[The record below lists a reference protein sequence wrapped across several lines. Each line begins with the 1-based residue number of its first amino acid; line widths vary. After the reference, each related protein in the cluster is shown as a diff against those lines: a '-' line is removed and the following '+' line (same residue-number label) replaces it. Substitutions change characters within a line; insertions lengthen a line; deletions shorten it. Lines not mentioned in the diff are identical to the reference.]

1 MNKCIFFALITSKRP
16 DHGRSD
22 LLRLILSFTS
32 LLKFKI
38 ARDISYIHTVES
50 TQILFVA
57 KEMLFCG
64 EMAILRTLCRT
75 CGARARVRIN
85 VQMDCHTE
93 PLFFLCVQDLC
104 WERDPRDGG
113 VFTSTFPCKSTEVGL
128 NGASKSADRSAS
140 LISLNKASRSMS
152 LTASMYDTP
161 VW

>member
-1 MNKCIFFALITSKRP
+1 MYVLMNKCIFFALITSKRP

-57 KEMLFCG
+57 KEMLFYG

-85 VQMDCHTE
+85 VQMDCHIILPE
-93 PLFFLCVQDLC
+93 IL
-104 WERDPRDGG
+104 
-113 VFTSTFPCKSTEVGL
+113 VFTALFVSWLLF
-128 NGASKSADRSAS
+128 
-140 LISLNKASRSMS
+140 
-152 LTASMYDTP
+152 
-161 VW
+161 

>member
-57 KEMLFCG
+57 KEMLFYG
-64 EMAILRTLCRT
+64 EIAILRTLCRT

-85 VQMDCHTE
+85 VQMDCH
-93 PLFFLCVQDLC
+93 
-104 WERDPRDGG
+104 
-113 VFTSTFPCKSTEVGL
+113 S
-128 NGASKSADRSAS
+128 RSACTRSSANAQVSWLS
-140 LISLNKASRSMS
+140 LLRSLPVASYPHHPVLLRLPAKYYVMKQVSRSRRRR
-152 LTASMYDTP
+152 
-161 VW
+161 

>member
-85 VQMDCHTE
+85 VQMDCHT
-93 PLFFLCVQDLC
+93 PSAGYRVYVRRRSVIGRAALG
-104 WERDPRDGG
+104 WDG
-113 VFTSTFPCKSTEVGL
+113 
-128 NGASKSADRSAS
+128 
-140 LISLNKASRSMS
+140 
-152 LTASMYDTP
+152 
-161 VW
+161 VWSGKGEMGRWDGQGG

>member
-57 KEMLFCG
+57 KEMLFYG

-85 VQMDCHTE
+85 VQMDCHRM
-93 PLFFLCVQDLC
+93 V
-104 WERDPRDGG
+104 
-113 VFTSTFPCKSTEVGL
+113 VG
-128 NGASKSADRSAS
+128 SKSQSSCSRVGDTAHARTERARRPPALMRYVRPRSVLGRAARALRWGEMERGLIGRERCDRAS
-140 LISLNKASRSMS
+140 
-152 LTASMYDTP
+152 TA
-161 VW
+161 

>member
-85 VQMDCHTE
+85 VQMDCHSTDVCITE
-93 PLFFLCVQDLC
+93 SHAPVSEDLVAYRHEEIKGFAHTLCGLLDTDRAGPNIQLARETC
-104 WERDPRDGG
+104 
-113 VFTSTFPCKSTEVGL
+113 CK
-128 NGASKSADRSAS
+128 
-140 LISLNKASRSMS
+140 
-152 LTASMYDTP
+152 
-161 VW
+161 

>member
-85 VQMDCHTE
+85 VQMDCHMRMCMGVCMVQVARLLVLVPARGTTYCACAARRACTDPIE
-93 PLFFLCVQDLC
+93 P
-104 WERDPRDGG
+104 PR
-113 VFTSTFPCKSTEVGL
+113 
-128 NGASKSADRSAS
+128 S
-140 LISLNKASRSMS
+140 L
-152 LTASMYDTP
+152 
-161 VW
+161 

>member
-85 VQMDCHTE
+85 VQMDYGQVRAQIFPHT
-93 PLFFLCVQDLC
+93 
-104 WERDPRDGG
+104 PR
-113 VFTSTFPCKSTEVGL
+113 F
-128 NGASKSADRSAS
+128 
-140 LISLNKASRSMS
+140 
-152 LTASMYDTP
+152 
-161 VW
+161 